1 VYEGSQSSG
10 ISSSDAS
17 GVPASLLAEPS
28 NQKEQVMRSTFLS
41 GRIALT
47 LALAAAAFVA
57 PSRAADDDYWGLEPG
72 KVELKSA
79 GPISFGPEGV
89 LFVSDAKAATIY
101 AIQADAAKGEPAK
114 AKHDIKQIEASIAK
128 ALNYD
133 DKPGQVRIADLAV
146 NPDTGNVVF
155 AVTAGP
161 ENKAALVRL
170 ADGKLEPIAL
180 DKIKRSSIVI
190 ADAPESQPG
199 GRRGDP
205 RDSTVTDI
213 AYIEGK
219 LIVSGLSAGTASS
232 AVREMDFPFTNKTF
246 AANLELYHAAHGKT
260 ENHPAART
268 FVPFIIDGKPELL
281 AGFTCTPLVR
291 FPLDGVRKGEKIKG
305 TTVAELGN
313 RNQPIDMIT
322 YKKGG
327 KSYLLMSNSARGV
340 MKIPTEG
347 IEKQESLTEP
357 VKGGG
362 TAGHGFETLSDWQG
376 VTQLD
381 KLNDTHA
388 VVLIKNS
395 GTGLDDLKTVELP

>member
-1 VYEGSQSSG
+1 
-10 ISSSDAS
+10 
-17 GVPASLLAEPS
+17 
-28 NQKEQVMRSTFLS
+28 MRSNRFS
-41 GRIALT
+41 GFRAVAGL
-47 LALAAAAFVA
+47 LAAAVLAA
-57 PSRAADDDYWGLEPG
+57 PGRAADEDYWGLEPG
-72 KVELKSA
+72 KVELKSV
-79 GPISFGPEGV
+79 GPIAFGPEGV
-89 LFVSDAKAATIY
+89 LFVADTKAATIY
-101 AIQADAAKGEPAK
+101 AIAGDTGKGDAKAAKY
-114 AKHDIKQIEASIAK
+114 DIAK
-128 ALNYD
+128 LNEKLAENFGA
-133 DKPGQVRIADLAV
+133 KPDQVKITDLAV
-146 NPDTGNVVF
+146 NPDTGNVVI
-155 AVTAGP
+155 ALTAGSDNTP
-161 ENKAALVRL
+161 ALVKL
-170 ADGKLEPIAL
+170 TSGNKLESIKL
-180 DKIKRSSIVI
+180 DNIKTSKITIG
-190 ADAPESQPG
+190 DAPESDPTA
-199 GRRGDP
+199 RRGDP

-219 LIVSGLSAGTASS
+219 LIVSGLAAGTSSS

-281 AGFTCTPLVR
+281 AGFVCTPLVR

-347 IEKQESLTEP
+347 IEKQEALTEP

-362 TAGHGFETLSDWQG
+362 TAGQEFETVKDWQG

-388 VVLIKNS
+388 VVLIKN
-395 GTGLDDLKTVELP
+395 GDAVVDLKTVELP